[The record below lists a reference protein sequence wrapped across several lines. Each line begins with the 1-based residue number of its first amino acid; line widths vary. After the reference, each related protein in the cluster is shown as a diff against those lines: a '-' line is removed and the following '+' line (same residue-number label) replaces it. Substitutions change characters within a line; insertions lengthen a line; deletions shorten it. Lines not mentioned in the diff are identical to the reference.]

1 MKNESILAFR
11 NKLKLLY
18 LKDVF
23 ERNTDVNHGLSHKEL
38 KELMEAVGIDI
49 NDRTLRDDITA
60 LQDYMQDVDME
71 LTDNIKYEE
80 GKEKAHPIR
89 YKISKRLFTPT
100 EVKLL
105 MESVRGIHSLSNE
118 QTEILLGKLST
129 LCSLAEAAQIRN
141 EFAVNGGFK
150 AYWHNKKHD
159 VLLENIELIDQA
171 IRENR
176 RIRFK
181 YFWYKVT
188 LEPTYPRDPKH
199 RHVISP
205 LVRVYENGF
214 YYLVGLDEDGY
225 FRHFRLDRMTDLSI
239 TLKKRSQRQGLD
251 KIDWIKY
258 VNSHFG
264 METKVLFKRKRTTPT
279 LNINSFYYKSY
290 EVKMRFTR
298 DLVGAVMDQFGQD
311 VWLHREDKG
320 HFVATFTAQYNPQF
334 VAWVLGFGSKVRILS
349 PDFMYKD
356 IWRYAHYTGEW
367 HKIRDEDE

>member
-1 MKNESILAFR
+1 MEPIVAHLLQELRGNRITRSIADDGINPAERTNGSVAALISNVGINFVRREYFTAEKASTDLGVLQVLGIGKAELMSVVNIVGHLHCGFSFSVSVIYCRYSNARQGSYMKNESMLAFR

-23 ERNTDVNHGLSHKEL
+23 ERNTDIDHGLSHKEL
-38 KELMEAVGIDI
+38 KELMQAIGIDI

-71 LTDNIKYEE
+71 LTDNIKHEE

-105 MESVRGIHSLSNE
+105 MKSVRGIHSLSNE
-118 QTEILLGKLST
+118 QTEVLLKKLST
-129 LCSLAEAAQIRN
+129 LCSIAEAAQIRN
-141 EFAVNGGFK
+141 ESAVVGGFK

-188 LEPTYPRDPKH
+188 LEPTYPRDPKY

-214 YYLVGLDEDGY
+214 YYLVGLDEDGC
-225 FRHFRLDRMTDLSI
+225 FKHFRLDRMTDVS
-239 TLKKRSQRQGLD
+239 S
-251 KIDWIKY
+251 
-258 VNSHFG
+258 
-264 METKVLFKRKRTTPT
+264 RKCLVTTR
-279 LNINSFYYKSY
+279 
-290 EVKMRFTR
+290 V
-298 DLVGAVMDQFGQD
+298 
-311 VWLHREDKG
+311 
-320 HFVATFTAQYNPQF
+320 
-334 VAWVLGFGSKVRILS
+334 
-349 PDFMYKD
+349 
-356 IWRYAHYTGEW
+356 
-367 HKIRDEDE
+367 